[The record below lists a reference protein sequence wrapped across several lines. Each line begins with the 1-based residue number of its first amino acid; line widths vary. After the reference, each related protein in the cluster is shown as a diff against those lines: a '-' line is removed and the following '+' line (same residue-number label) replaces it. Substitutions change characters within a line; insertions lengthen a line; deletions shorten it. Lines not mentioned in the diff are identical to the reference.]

1 MSQITVTRNNEQSVT
16 VEMPGTDGTAAV
28 YSVFYPD
35 PARTADAWVKVCRD
49 GKWAQ
54 LNPVHHQRQ
63 IRNVVA
69 AIERASA

>member
-1 MSQITVTRNNEQSVT
+1 MSQIKVTRENERSVT

-28 YSVFYPD
+28 YSVFYPN
-35 PARTADAWVKVCRD
+35 PACTDDAWVKVCRN

-54 LNPVHHQRQ
+54 LNGIHHQRQ
-63 IRNVVA
+63 IRNVLR